1 MRGLTRVR
9 NSWRLLLVT
18 LLGVAWTVPASWA
31 AVTLKNVNLGDTV
44 SAIISATDTVC
55 ARFYAVEGTLAS
67 VNARAIRGSTL
78 ALTIALKDE
87 SGAALD
93 LGDTLRLRRKSA
105 QVRRFEIPIS
115 GTYCFEIGATSGS
128 GLFRAKTTGKF
139 PRRYDLAG
147 IFPADTVHNF
157 DVMPAAV
164 LKANVKAERGTT
176 YQPTVDSVADE
187 GGDLTIIGLTTRN
200 SRAKFK
206 AALAPVGKTVTFTL
220 GGTDMGAYEAR
231 VRVKT
236 PRSREK
242 FDLTVARVIETL
254 SGTVTND
261 LTDTGLEGVAV
272 SLDPAIPGVNIV
284 TRTDGTYM
292 ENVPVGNYNVAFQ
305 SVGFVDQTQA
315 ASVVS
320 GSGAIVDAALVPV
333 APVVPV
339 AMVSGVPVPGGSMTA
354 TAPTAIF
361 DGSTIVGRSWTQI
374 GGPDIGPLVGDSPTF
389 NLPDASGFKE
399 ALIEILKEPAIDEE
413 HLPSNVHLPEEG
425 FCEGGTDHGDS
436 CEEDADCSGG
446 ICNKFFGGL
455 QDRFQVVGVNPLSL
469 EEAAV
474 VILEVEVTTENPA
487 GSYTDEVEI
496 HAGLPFKWSLGIENV
511 PLGIPVILHGKTQAS
526 YDWNLSPPG
535 GSGATLV
542 DPAMQSPDFTPDN
555 PGLYSVTATDLGA
568 FCDVDEC
575 DGGPNHEG
583 VCSSDSD
590 CNQIA
595 LSINAGTWEGVI
607 SGQDAEGRPLAASCT
622 GCHSGYA
629 PDMFTPWAQSGHAE
643 IFTDNLNTSTHYGP
657 NCFSCH
663 TVGFD
668 TGVANGGF
676 DDASDYADFLA
687 SGMLN
692 NPGDNWTTMLA
703 DYPEAAKLANI
714 QCENCHGPQNTDL
727 HNNGELDPERISISS
742 DVCAVCHG
750 EPLRHARFQQW
761 QLSGHANYELAVDE
775 GDSGSCSRCHTGNG
789 FLAWL
794 PVLLGDEPGDPT
806 ASVSVDWTPDETHP
820 QTCVTCHDPHNPG
833 TTTGV
838 GTDST
843 VRIYG
848 NTPPL
853 TAGFTAYGVGNGALC
868 MTCHN
873 SRRGERNDST
883 FADTKADG
891 DEARAPH
898 GSAQADML
906 MGQNAY
912 LVSVGSR
919 GSHSLVE
926 DTCVNCHMEQ
936 TPPPDLLAYNQ
947 GGTNHTFTAR
957 DDICGSCHGF
967 DDAAGVQSAFQGSL
981 GGLQTLVEEAI
992 LQLIADLID
1001 DGNTINLDDVAT
1013 IDDASNVLA
1022 IEFGE
1027 YHGRQSITVT
1037 LAGVP
1042 DPIGPLRMPDVLVVG
1057 PDAGELYDTADDRLP
1072 KAGWN
1077 WNLANNDGSEGVHNP
1092 DFTFQVVESGID
1104 ALMELA
1110 AESAP

>member
-1 MRGLTRVR
+1 
-9 NSWRLLLVT
+9 LLLIT
-18 LLGVAWTVPASWA
+18 LLGVVWAAPASQA
-31 AVTLKNVNLGDTV
+31 AAIVKDIDLGDRVIANIATA
-44 SAIISATDTVC
+44 STDTVC
-55 ARFYAVEGTLAS
+55 TRFYAVQGTLAS
-67 VNARAIRGSTL
+67 IAVRSSGDSTL
-78 ALTIALKDE
+78 ALTITLKDDT
-87 SGAALD
+87 GTAID
-93 LGDTLRLRRKSA
+93 LGDSLLLRGKTAR
-105 QVRRFEIPIS
+105 VRRFEILAS
-115 GTYCFEIGATSGS
+115 GTYCFEIGATLGS
-128 GLFRAKTTGKF
+128 GGFRAKTTGKF
-139 PRRYDLAG
+139 PRKYDLAG
-147 IFPADTVHNF
+147 NFPADAVQTF
-157 DVMPAAV
+157 DVMPWSV
-164 LKANVKAERGTT
+164 LKGQVKADRGSN
-176 YQPTVDSVADE
+176 YKPTVDSLADQ
-187 GGDLTIIGLTTRN
+187 GGDLTLEGLTAKD

-206 AALAPVGKTVTFTL
+206 LAVAPAGGTVTCTL
-220 GGTDMGAYEAR
+220 GGTDTGGFAAR
-231 VRVKT
+231 IRVKT

-242 FDLTVARVIETL
+242 FDLTAPGAVITLVTTL
-254 SGTVTND
+254 SGTVSNS
-261 LTDTGLEGVAV
+261 LTGTGLEGTVI
-272 SLDPAIPGVNIV
+272 SLDPTVPGLSIV
-284 TRTDGTYM
+284 TRADGTYL
-292 ENVPVGNYNVAFQ
+292 EEVPSGNYDVTFQ
-305 SVGFVDQTQA
+305 ATGFVDQTQA
-315 ASVVS
+315 TSVLA
-320 GSGAIVDAALVPV
+320 GSGAVADAALVPV

-339 AMVSGVPVPGGSMTA
+339 AMVSGTPVPGGSMTA
-354 TAPTAIF
+354 TASTAIF

-425 FCEGGTDHGDS
+425 FCEGGTNHGDS
-436 CEEDADCSGG
+436 CEDDAECSGG

-474 VILEVEVTTENPA
+474 VILEVEVTTTNPA

-496 HAGLPFKWSLGIENV
+496 HAGLPFKWSAGIQNV
-511 PLGIPVILHGKTQAS
+511 PIGIPVILHGKTQAS

-542 DPAMQSPDFTPDN
+542 DPTLQSPDFTPDN

-590 CNQIA
+590 CNQVA
-595 LSINAGTWEGVI
+595 LSINAGTWEGAI
-607 SGQDAEGRPLAASCT
+607 SGQDADGRPLSASCT
-622 GCHSGYA
+622 GCHSGWA

-643 IFTDNLNTSTHYGP
+643 ILTNNLNTSTHYGP
-657 NCFSCH
+657 NCFACH
-663 TVGFD
+663 AVGVD
-668 TGVANGGF
+668 TGVANGGL
-676 DDASDYADFLA
+676 DDAPDYADFLG
-687 SGMLN
+687 SGLLN

-703 DYPEAAKLANI
+703 DYPETAKLANI
-714 QCENCHGPQNTDL
+714 QCENCHGPNNSDL
-727 HNNGELDPERISISS
+727 HLNGTLDPERISISS

-761 QLSGHANYELAVDE
+761 QLSGHANYELAIDE
-775 GDSGSCSRCHTGNG
+775 GGSGSCSRCHTGNG

-806 ASVSVDWTPDETHP
+806 ASVSVDWTPDEVHP

-838 GTDST
+838 GTDSK

-853 TAGFTAYGVGNGALC
+853 TAGFTAYGVGNGAIC

-883 FADTKADG
+883 FPDTKADG

-919 GSHSLVE
+919 GSHSLV
-926 DTCVNCHMEQ
+926 DDSCVNCHMEQ
-936 TPPPDLLAYNQ
+936 TPPPDLLAYNL
-947 GGTNHTFTAR
+947 GGTNHTFSAR

-1077 WNLANNDGSEGVHNP
+1077 WNLANNDGSKGVHNP
-1092 DFTFQVVESGID
+1092 DFTFQVLEAGID
-1104 ALMELA
+1104 ALMRLA